1 MELSDEQEA
10 TSTVRLS
17 TLEKGVAT
25 VLSTLVILLLGWVG
39 YTTNET
45 AKAISVVQTRLDYI
59 GGDAKKALELREGT
73 ETKLQDHEAR
83 LLRLE
88 MLEGLSMPRSPKLRE
103 DRDEAGR

>member
-1 MELSDEQEA
+1 MTEDQE
-10 TSTVRLS
+10 TNTVRLS
-17 TLEKGVAT
+17 ALEKAVGAI
-25 VLSTLVILLLGWVG
+25 LSAVVILLLGWVG

-73 ETKLQDHEAR
+73 ETRLQDHEGR

-88 MLEGLSMPRSPKLRE
+88 MMEGLSTPRPTAMRQPE
-103 DRDEAGR
+103 RRQ